1 MIPSY
6 VSWGV
11 WQTPFSFWLRL
22 GIALIVLA
30 FSHILDLGFL
40 NPSYCSYCLNNGSG
54 WGIQFPPE
62 KGVVVNTTPHA
73 RGRRRRLPVLAVM
86 SLLLT
91 LPTALASHTPA
102 SATTDPTANVL
113 DWGYNYYGYLGNNS
127 TTNVGTTPW
136 KSPQGEHYVTQISAQ
151 VGVLALHADGSIT
164 SWGRNDQG
172 ELGTGGTN
180 YDVLTPERV
189 IDVPAAAQVSSGGNG
204 FGIAVATTGL
214 VFSWGN
220 NTDGNLGRSTGGSYD
235 ATPAQVAP
243 TVLPN
248 HIASV
253 ATGSNHTLALTT
265 DGNVWAWGYNHT
277 GQLGDSSKY
286 ADVYQ
291 TPFQV
296 PNLSSVMQVAAGGS
310 DSYARKSDG
319 TIWAW
324 GGDYGGQGHA
334 PQQITGLPTITQI
347 AAGNNQALALDSSGN
362 VWGWGSNQYG
372 QVGNGGSTGW
382 QSSTQLTGLSGVTY
396 IAATSNDSFAVEGNG
411 TAWSWGANW
420 WGQLGNGN
428 TTQQNT
434 PAQITGLSGFSVTGI
449 ASSSYAT
456 YVWSGALSSTPVIGN
471 GNMVVLGDSV
481 AAGEGT
487 NYGFYWNGFGWVR
500 AGLDHPT
507 WYDTTTAMGYNYQQC
522 NQSSAAYG
530 SFFQKFNGYTVYNM
544 ACTAATVSQE
554 AALNSGSTLGGIL
567 NAETIG
573 TPPPPYPLQLGGS
586 CTGCDA
592 PNQVFDN
599 HQPNVVLVQV
609 GADDIDFK
617 GWIKYCYTELC
628 GIPGDSA
635 TLNSQINTFNV
646 SLNAALAELNSR
658 AGQYLL
664 SPQKLTVVVTD
675 YYNPYSST
683 YASNCMDVGNA
694 GQPIGITSGEQ
705 NFIVSGLGQLDQS
718 IYDEVGYAQSNF
730 LRLNVKFVDLSGL
743 GGLGGQDV
751 MAGHTFC
758 SADPWVYGPSIDY
771 PDGSHWLGQDY
782 PAPMHPTP
790 EGQFAIYKA
799 IVQQAGL

>member
-1 MIPSY
+1 MQRATL
-6 VSWGV
+6 VTGKRTNKRHLFTV
-11 WQTPFSFWLRL
+11 V
-22 GIALIVLA
+22 IAL
-30 FSHILDLGFL
+30 
-40 NPSYCSYCLNNGSG
+40 
-54 WGIQFPPE
+54 
-62 KGVVVNTTPHA
+62 
-73 RGRRRRLPVLAVM
+73 
-86 SLLLT
+86 
-91 LPTALASHTPA
+91 LASAFVAATTGQAPA
-102 SATTDPTANVL
+102 HATTDPTANVL

-164 SWGRNDQG
+164 AWGRNDQG

-180 YDVLTPERV
+180 YDVLIPTRV
-189 IDVPAAAQVSSGGNG
+189 IDVPAAAQVSSGGGG
-204 FGIAVATTGL
+204 FGLAVATTGL

-253 ATGSNHTLALTT
+253 ATGDNHTLALTT
-265 DGNVWAWGYNHT
+265 DGNIWAWGYNHT
-277 GQLGDSSKY
+277 GQLGDPSKY

-296 PNLSSVMQVAAGGS
+296 PGISSVMQVAAGGGS
-310 DSYARKSDG
+310 SFARKSDG
-319 TIWAW
+319 TVWAW
-324 GGDYGGQGHA
+324 GNNYGSQGHG
-334 PQQITGLPTITQI
+334 PQQISGLSGITQI

-362 VWGWGSNQYG
+362 VWAWGSNQYG

-382 QSSTQLTGLSGVTY
+382 QSPTQLTGLSNVTY
-396 IAATSNDSFAVEGNG
+396 IAATSNDSFAVESNG

-434 PAQITGLSGFSVTGI
+434 PVQATGLSGFSVAGI

-456 YVWSGALSSTPVIGN
+456 YVWSGALAATPVIGN
-471 GNMVVLGDSV
+471 GNLVTLGDSV
-481 AAGEGT
+481 AAGEGD
-487 NYGFYWNGFGWVR
+487 NFGFYWNGSSWSQ
-500 AGLDHPT
+500 AGLTDPT
-507 WYDTTTAMGYNYQQC
+507 WYDTTMALGGNYQDC
-522 NQSSAAYG
+522 DQSSSAY
-530 SFFQKFNGYTVYNM
+530 SRFFQKFDGYTVYNM
-544 ACTAATVSQE
+544 ACTGASVTQE
-554 AALNSGSTLGGIL
+554 SALSSGSTPGGVL
-567 NAETIG
+567 TKQDG
-573 TPPPPYPLQLGGS
+573 KTVPKPQLGGG
-586 CTGCDA
+586 CTGCDT
-592 PNQVFDN
+592 PNSVFDN
-599 HQPNVVLVQV
+599 HQPNVVLMTV

-617 GWIKYCYTELC
+617 DWINECYWEEVGGC
-628 GIPGDSA
+628 GSSGDSA
-635 TLNSQINTFNV
+635 TLNQQLQVQNV

-658 AGQYLL
+658 AGQDLP
-664 SPQKLTVVVTD
+664 SPQKLTVVVSD
-675 YYNPYSST
+675 YYNPYGST
-683 YASNCMDVGNA
+683 YNSACIDTGNS
-694 GQPIGITSGEQ
+694 GLPIGITSAEQ
-705 NFIVSGLGQLDQS
+705 SWIVSALGQLDQS

-730 LRLNVKFVDLSGL
+730 LKLNVKFVDLSGL
-743 GGLGGQDV
+743 GGFPGGQDI

-758 SADPWVYGPSIDY
+758 SADPWAYGPSIDY
-771 PDGSHWLGQDY
+771 PHWGNPILPGY